1 MPRNH
6 LTLNK
11 RGDPLSSNSI
21 KTAPRGKTQKP
32 QKPYDGF
39 PLFAHAS
46 GRWAKKIN
54 GKFCYFG
61 YWATRSNGKLVRV
74 EGDGWREALLRYKRT
89 ADDLHAGQEPE
100 PRDGCEMRSLLN
112 AFLTSKNAKR
122 ATGELSP
129 QSFSEY
135 LMTTDKLVEF
145 FGKTR
150 NVDKLKPTDFEGYR
164 AWLAKGRAIVT
175 LKNEIN
181 RARIIFKFAH
191 DQRMI
196 REPVAYGQSFDK
208 PSAMMLRKARNEAG
222 PKLFTRDELKRILA
236 EADMWLHAMVLLALN
251 GGLGNTD
258 IANLPQSA
266 IDFEDGWLDYPR
278 PKTAIQ
284 RRIPLW
290 RETIVALKEAI
301 ATRPRP
307 KDPQDRELVFLTVQ
321 GNRWVRTVPHKSRD
335 GRFVTRNT
343 VTSRFGNLLR
353 NLNIGGRKRL
363 GFYTIRHVFETVAS
377 ESRDQVAV
385 DAIMGHVDQSMAAH
399 YRESISDERL
409 QAVVDQVRAWLF
421 ESEDKT

>member
-1 MPRNH
+1 
-6 LTLNK
+6 
-11 RGDPLSSNSI
+11 
-21 KTAPRGKTQKP
+21 
-32 QKPYDGF
+32 
-39 PLFAHAS
+39 
-46 GRWAKKIN
+46 
-54 GKFCYFG
+54 
-61 YWATRSNGKLVRV
+61 
-74 EGDGWREALLRYKRT
+74 
-89 ADDLHAGQEPE
+89 
-100 PRDGCEMRSLLN
+100 
-112 AFLTSKNAKR
+112 
-122 ATGELSP
+122 
-129 QSFSEY
+129 
-135 LMTTDKLVEF
+135 
-145 FGKTR
+145 
-150 NVDKLKPTDFEGYR
+150 
-164 AWLAKGRAIVT
+164 
-175 LKNEIN
+175 
-181 RARIIFKFAH
+181 
-191 DQRMI
+191 MI

-236 EADMWLHAMVLLALN
+236 EADTWLHAMVLLALN

-266 IDFEDGWLDYPR
+266 IDFENGWLDYPR

-321 GNRWVRTVPHKSRD
+321 GNRWVYTVPQKSRD
-335 GRFVTRNT
+335 GRFATRNT

-353 NLNIGGRKRL
+353 NLNIDGRKRL
-363 GFYTIRHVFETVAS
+363 GFYTLRHQFETVAG

-399 YRESISDERL
+399 YRERISDERL